1 MVIAGLIRSARTLL
15 ERMSDAMVDA
25 TRSDCA
31 MLLLLIAYAATWT
44 LYGSIAKSSQDIHPD
59 MTELI
64 SWSRN
69 LSFGYS
75 KHPPLG
81 AWLVRLWFDVFPLTD
96 WSYYLLA
103 MLMPTIALWIVWRLS
118 ADYLDIEKRVVG
130 VALLMVIPLYNFHA
144 LKFNV
149 NTILLPTWAATTLS
163 FLRSY
168 RGRSVQ
174 YGALAGVGAGLC
186 MLAKY
191 WSVFLLAGLIIAA
204 LVDPRRFAYLRST
217 APWVTIATG
226 FAVFSPHLIWIYQ
239 HDFVTIHFAVA
250 THVTS
255 SFWDVADKALVYLA
269 GSAGFVAAPVVFV
282 LAVARPGHATIAEMI
297 WPSDHERRLVAVAF
311 WGPLL
316 LPVAEAL
323 AGGTL
328 LTPIWTM
335 SAWTLLPVM
344 LLSPPGVKVPP
355 IGRQSILALVVAEP
369 LLMLIAAPAVAL
381 AIHCAGVTPLG
392 AHGSLLAVETERV
405 WRQMTPEPLRFVGCN
420 VADEVIAY
428 ASDRPRPLP
437 WRSLGGRVADEVY
450 ADAHNWPRTAQGAQ
464 EPSDAQLAEDGMA
477 LVCMA
482 DSTDWVEAAAAK
494 AAGDRASKR
503 VDVEIT
509 RNFLGIPGRPQRYV
523 IFIIPP
529 RR

>member
-1 MVIAGLIRSARTLL
+1 
-15 ERMSDAMVDA
+15 MVDA
-25 TRSDCA
+25 RRSDRA

-59 MTELI
+59 MAEVF

-81 AWLVRLWFDVFPLTD
+81 AWLVRLWFSVFPLTD

-130 VALLMVIPLYNFHA
+130 VALLMLIPLYNFHA
-144 LKFNV
+144 LKFNA
-149 NTILLPTWAATTLS
+149 NTILLPTWAATTLA

-168 RGRSVQ
+168 RDRGAQ
-174 YGALAGVGAGLC
+174 YAVLAGVGAGLC

-191 WSVFLLAGLIIAA
+191 WSVFLLAGLIVAA
-204 LVDPRRFAYLRST
+204 LVDPRRLAYLRSA

-226 FAVFSPHLIWIYQ
+226 FAVFSPHMVWIYQ
-239 HDFVTIHFAVA
+239 HGFAPFRFAIAV
-250 THVTS
+250 HV
-255 SFWDVADKALVYLA
+255 A
-269 GSAGFVAAPVVFV
+269 GSFSKVAGDAIFYLLGAAAFAAAPVVLV
-282 LAVARPGHATIAEMI
+282 LAIARPRRATIAEMI
-297 WPSDHERRLVAVAF
+297 WPSDRERRLVALAF

-328 LTPIWTM
+328 LNSIWSM
-335 SAWTLLPVM
+335 SAWTLLPVL
-344 LLSPPGVKVPP
+344 LLSPPEMKVPP
-355 IGRQSILALVVAEP
+355 IGRQTLLAVAVAEP
-369 LLMLIAAPAVAL
+369 LVMLIAAPVIAL
-381 AIHCAGVTPLG
+381 AIHLAGVTPRA
-392 AHGSLLAVETERV
+392 AHGRLLAIETERA
-405 WRQMTPEPLRFVGCN
+405 WRQATSAPLRFVGCN
-420 VADEVIAY
+420 DADEVIAY
-428 ASDRPRPLP
+428 AQDRPGPLP
-437 WRSLGGRVADEVY
+437 WRSFDGRVADEVY
-450 ADAHNWPRTAQGAQ
+450 ADAHWPRTAQGAQ
-464 EPSDAQLAEDGMA
+464 EPSDAQLAESGMA
-477 LVCMA
+477 LVCLA
-482 DSTDWVEAAAAK
+482 DDADWVEAAAAK
-494 AAGDRASKR
+494 AAGDPASKC

-509 RNFLGIPGRPQRYV
+509 RSFVGIPGRPQRYV

-529 RR
+529 R